1 MRKLLILDCDGVLYP
16 ASNIVHTD
24 FINALHKTEE
34 LFLQKISEEEEKN
47 IRNGA
52 DMWNVLRSQCKKNHL
67 SFEVL
72 CKNIVA
78 NISYKKI
85 RKSNVLLS
93 LLHQCRKNFDVVILS
108 DNHYCHIENVLRK
121 RFGLGIKDFADLGIR
136 CFDITDSEKD
146 GVFWPKKA
154 EDMLARFCEKNHRKA
169 QDCIF
174 VDNCMNNIEAGI
186 KVGMQTVFISPR
198 YTLQK
203 YLKSIECGK
212 KYD

>member
-67 SFEVL
+67 SFEGL
-72 CKNIVA
+72 CKNIVD

-93 LLHQCRKNFDVVILS
+93 L
-108 DNHYCHIENVLRK
+108 LRK

-154 EDMLARFCEKNHRKA
+154 EDMLARFCEKNHRRA

-174 VDNCMNNIEAGI
+174 VDNCMNNIEAGVKI
-186 KVGMQTVFISPR
+186 GMQTVFISPR

-212 KYD
+212 KI